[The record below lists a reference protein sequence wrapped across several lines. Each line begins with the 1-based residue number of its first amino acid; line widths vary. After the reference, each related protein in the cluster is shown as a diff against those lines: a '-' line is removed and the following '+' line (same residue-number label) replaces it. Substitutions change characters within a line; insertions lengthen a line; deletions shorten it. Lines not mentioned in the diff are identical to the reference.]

1 MTAGRRSAAGAK
13 GRPPRIR
20 EAAETKLVVEETAPT
35 KAADVGLPAR
45 DGRERRRA
53 NGVAREIAAPE
64 PAQKKKSGK
73 AKAKP
78 RASGPAPREAAIA
91 VAEPH
96 AKLSAEPPPA
106 EPTVEERRRLELAA
120 AAALIAGAAAE
131 LTEAQRRSLMGQ
143 LLALE
148 PAPSR
153 TPVLLPAA
161 PARKASAG
169 SGESTAHDF
178 EIIAENLARLVDQG
192 RKALAAAV
200 GGIEPGD
207 TRSELA
213 SNVADATKTLGAV
226 AERWMA
232 KPEQAVAAQADLL
245 TGLGAI
251 WSQTLRRFSGAD
263 VPPVVPPDPND
274 KRFAAPEWR
283 DNPFFDCL
291 RQSYALT
298 TRWAGDAVERT
309 EGLDPQTKSKA
320 AFYTRLIASALSP
333 SNFVATNPELLRA
346 TLDARGENLVRG
358 MKMLTEDLSAGRGM
372 LKLRQSDESK
382 FELGVD
388 MADTPGKVV
397 FRTAVMELIQYAPS
411 TPTVYARPLLIV
423 PPWINKF
430 YVLDLNR
437 EKSFVRWA
445 TAQGLTVFVISWVNP
460 DESQAEKG
468 FEAYMKEGVLAALDA
483 VQQATGARHVAA
495 AGYCVGGT
503 MLAATLAYMAEKG
516 DDRIDSVTFLAT
528 QVDFTDAGDMQVF
541 IDEARLAALDEA
553 MSRTGY
559 LEGVKMA
566 TTFNLLRPN
575 ELFWTYFV
583 NNYMKGVE
591 PAAFDLLTWN
601 SDCTRI
607 PRANHL
613 FYLRYCYIENALSQG
628 RMVID
633 GVTLNLRKVKIPIY
647 ELAAKEDHIAPAR
660 SVFTGA
666 KYFGGDVRYVLAGAG
681 HIAGVVN
688 PPDKNKYQYWTGGPP
703 TGVYEDWVKTAKETK
718 GSWWPDWLAWI
729 TAQAPEQVPARLPG
743 DGALKPICDAPGE
756 YVRVRA

>member
-1 MTAGRRSAAGAK
+1 MTADHRLEARAK
-13 GRPPRIR
+13 
-20 EAAETKLVVEETAPT
+20 
-35 KAADVGLPAR
+35 
-45 DGRERRRA
+45 RRA
-53 NGVAREIAAPE
+53 PQIRAASGTPVASEERKEPERKKRAANGSASAPA
-64 PAQKKKSGK
+64 PKSGK
-73 AKAKP
+73 A
-78 RASGPAPREAAIA
+78 
-91 VAEPH
+91 
-96 AKLSAEPPPA
+96 
-106 EPTVEERRRLELAA
+106 PTVRLAERAKKVEASAPKQPRRAAKSAAKAPAAAAQPDDGASTLERRRLELDVAA
-120 AAALIAGAAAE
+120 AVLAGGVAE
-131 LTEAQRRSLMGQ
+131 LSDEQRRELMRKLQ
-143 LLALE
+143 AL
-148 PAPSR
+148 PQ
-153 TPVLLPAA
+153 V
-161 PARKASAG
+161 ARKPAQLREAPVPSVRFRP
-169 SGESTAHDF
+169 SAHDF
-178 EIIAENLARLVDQG
+178 EIIAENLAQLVDQG
-192 RKALAAAV
+192 RKALAAAI

-213 SNVADATKTLGAV
+213 SNVADAAKTLGVV
-226 AERWMA
+226 AERWFA
-232 KPEQAVAAQADLL
+232 KPEFAVAAQADLVSGL
-245 TGLGAI
+245 TDI
-251 WSQTLRRFSGAD
+251 WSQTLRRFSGEDAPPIVPAD
-263 VPPVVPPDPND
+263 PSD

-283 DNPFFDCL
+283 DNPFFDWL

-298 TRWAGDAVERT
+298 SRWAGEAVERT
-309 EGLDPQTKSKA
+309 EGLDPQTRAKA

-358 MKMLTEDLSAGRGM
+358 MKMLAEDLSAGRGM

-382 FELGVD
+382 FVLGVD
-388 MADTPGKVV
+388 MANTPGKVV
-397 FRTAVMELIQYAPS
+397 FRNEVMELIQYAP
-411 TPTVYARPLLIV
+411 TTETVFARPLLIV

-430 YVLDLNR
+430 YVLDLNA

-445 TAQGLTVFVISWVNP
+445 VSKGLTVFVISWVNP
-460 DESQAEKG
+460 DEKQAEKG
-468 FEAYMKEGVLAALDA
+468 FDAYMREGVLAALDA
-483 VQQATGARHVAA
+483 IGRATGENRVAA

-503 MLAATLAYMAEKG
+503 MLASTLAYMAEKG
-516 DDRIDSVTFLAT
+516 DKRIDSVTFLAT

-553 MSRTGY
+553 MARTGY

-566 TTFNLLRPN
+566 TTFNMLRPN

-613 FYLRYCYIENALSQG
+613 FYLRQCYIENNLARGQ
-628 RMVID
+628 MVID
-633 GVTLNLRKVKIPIY
+633 GVRLNLRKVKIPIY
-647 ELAAKEDHIAPAR
+647 ELATKDDHIAPAR

-666 KYFGGDVRYVLAGAG
+666 KFFGGEVRYVLAGAG

-688 PPDKNKYQYWTGGPP
+688 PPEKNKYQYWTGGPP
-703 TGVYEDWVKTAKETK
+703 TGAYEDWVKTAKETK

-729 TAQAPEQVPARLPG
+729 TAQAPRKIPAREPG
-743 DGALKPICDAPGE
+743 GGRLAPLCDAPGE

>member
-13 GRPPRIR
+13 RRPPHIR
-20 EAAETKLVVEETAPT
+20 EAAETPVTSEGAKEPA
-35 KAADVGLPAR
+35 PAR
-45 DGRERRRA
+45 NPDIAILSVGVGERPRA
-53 NGVAREIAAPE
+53 NGAAVAAP
-64 PAQKKKSGK
+64 P
-73 AKAKP
+73 AKAKT
-78 RASGPAPREAAIA
+78 RARTRKTAKASKAPPPIADAAPQRATMLTEAP
-91 VAEPH
+91 VA
-96 AKLSAEPPPA
+96 PPA
-106 EPTVEERRRLELAA
+106 EPSAEERRKRDLDAA
-120 AAALIAGAAAE
+120 ATLLATAAAE
-131 LTEAQRRSLMGQ
+131 LTDEQRRRLIGELQ
-143 LLALE
+143 ARE
-148 PAPSR
+148 PAPIR
-153 TPVLLPAA
+153 KAA
-161 PARKASAG
+161 PLVAQAPA
-169 SGESTAHDF
+169 TAHDF

-200 GGIEPGD
+200 GGMEPGD

-226 AERWMA
+226 AERWFA
-232 KPEQAVAAQADLL
+232 KPEQAVAAQAELVS
-245 TGLGAI
+245 GLSAI
-251 WSQTLRRFSGAD
+251 WTQTLRRFSGAD
-263 VPPVVPPDPND
+263 IPPVVPPDPSD
-274 KRFAAPEWR
+274 KRFAAPEWL

-298 TRWAGDAVERT
+298 TRWADDAVERT

-333 SNFVATNPELLRA
+333 SNFVVTNPELLRA

-382 FELGVD
+382 FELGID
-388 MADTPGKVV
+388 MANTPGKVV
-397 FRTAVMELIQYAPS
+397 CRTPVMELIQYAPS

-468 FEAYMKEGVLAALDA
+468 FDAYMKEGVLAALDA

-613 FYLRYCYIENALSQG
+613 FYLRHCYIENALSQG

-666 KYFGGDVRYVLAGAG
+666 KYFGGEVRYVLAGAG

-703 TGVYEDWVKTAKETK
+703 TGAYEDWAKTAKETK

-729 TAQAPEQVPARLPG
+729 TAQAPEQVPARMPG
-743 DGALKPICDAPGE
+743 DGALKPLCDAPGE